1 MPKSDELAA
10 AKTSSHHASTMKG
23 DEASKEAES
32 HKREDKEVM
41 TKTENSEYAV
51 LIPENVE
58 LKEPVVE
65 AEVLIHHRSR

>member
-1 MPKSDELAA
+1 
-10 AKTSSHHASTMKG
+10 
-23 DEASKEAES
+23 
-32 HKREDKEVM
+32 M

>member
-1 MPKSDELAA
+1 
-10 AKTSSHHASTMKG
+10 MKG

-32 HKREDKEVM
+32 HKREDKVL